1 MLTQRQHHFCCKV
14 FGSTFDST
22 LEVNFQE
29 SKQMTCFSLSV
40 WPWQPAPG
48 TSWRGTETTWCISWS
63 SLSEL
68 CWGPCW
74 AKWLLNADVE
84 WGELV
89 IGIVFGPYYLWF
101 WWQWYQ
107 YLGLFRLDLLTVE
120 QWRVLDYWDAG
131 TSKKQRSKNW
141 AYQQQELKPSSSSKG
156 EGYNHRKCG

>member
-1 MLTQRQHHFCCKV
+1 MLTQRHHHFCCKV

-22 LEVNFQE
+22 LEVKFQE

-48 TSWRGTETTWCISWS
+48 TSWRGTETMWCIFWS

-89 IGIVFGPYYLWF
+89 IGIVFGPHYLWF
-101 WWQWYQ
+101 WWYQ
-107 YLGLFRLDLLTVE
+107 YLGWIYWLWNNDECLTTGMLV
-120 QWRVLDYWDAG
+120 QARNKGAKIG
-131 TSKKQRSKNW
+131 PTSSKSW
-141 AYQQQELKPSSSSKG
+141 SLVRSSKG
-156 EGYNHRKCG
+156 DDYNHRKCG